1 MVKQKQHEP
10 GPPMNYGELLD
21 LARNHFAEGRRIVVR
36 QSAVVH
42 ALKAQGRN
50 TRDADGTLR
59 LFEDSLLILEEHLS
73 AIEAA
78 RGTTDGR

>member
-1 MVKQKQHEP
+1 VTP
-10 GPPMNYGELLD
+10 FRPDNYGELLD
-21 LARNHFAEGRRIVVR
+21 LARRHVAEGRRIVVR
-36 QSAVVH
+36 QGAVVH

-50 TRDADGTLR
+50 TRDADRTLR

-78 RGTTDGR
+78 TGSDGP